1 METYL
6 REVYEPML
14 RLKRLN
20 HGHALHEEKPR
31 TPRHPTETSPSGD
44 GVQILALGVP
54 ACDRDVASACEVLT
68 GWIGSYTANNGTA
81 PSSDSKLSI
90 SGSSSSSSSTKP
102 PKMAAGVDGLIPSKH
117 VQPLSGIF
125 RDEPTKGTN
134 YQMITCR

>member
-90 SGSSSSSSSTKP
+90 SGSSSSSSTKP